1 MFVVGR
7 HDPRW
12 RKANGQLAAPDLALL
27 LSAASQAD
35 VVPCERSATSS
46 ERAFAAHAFGFE
58 DAATLIDHNIGR
70 RSRLLSV
77 CSL

>member
-1 MFVVGR
+1 MFVVGS

-35 VVPCERSATSS
+35 GCPV
-46 ERAFAAHAFGFE
+46 
-58 DAATLIDHNIGR
+58 
-70 RSRLLSV
+70 
-77 CSL
+77 